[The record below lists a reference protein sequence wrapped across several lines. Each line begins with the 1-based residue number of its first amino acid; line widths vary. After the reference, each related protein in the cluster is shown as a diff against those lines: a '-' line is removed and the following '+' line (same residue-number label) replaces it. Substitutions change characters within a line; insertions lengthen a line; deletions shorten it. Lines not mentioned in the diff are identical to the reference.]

1 MWDSYGDARM
11 CADILCY
18 MNGYKD
24 KRLEK
29 YMQKHTG
36 DWSTVEYAAIPSGV
50 YVDLQTN
57 TKKYSAPNIMKTDRL
72 MWLNAAEVAF
82 VELKAV
88 Y

>member
-50 YVDLQTN
+50 YVDC
-57 TKKYSAPNIMKTDRL
+57 RL
-72 MWLNAAEVAF
+72 IQKIF
-82 VELKAV
+82 SS
-88 Y
+88 